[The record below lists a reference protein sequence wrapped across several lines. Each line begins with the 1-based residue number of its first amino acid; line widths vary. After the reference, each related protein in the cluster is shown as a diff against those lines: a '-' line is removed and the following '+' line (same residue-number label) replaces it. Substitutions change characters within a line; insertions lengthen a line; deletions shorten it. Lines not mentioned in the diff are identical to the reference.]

1 MENTVHFARPFL
13 NSALILTSII
23 LLSACSTTSTKV
35 TKILHDPDYKKARY
49 SNVLV
54 IIVTDNY
61 DHRAQF
67 ERTVV
72 SAIRRT
78 GAQATAYYTVVG
90 HNPPVSSSDIMNA
103 VRARNFDAVVFTRVK
118 GHSEV
123 IVAKGATPEAQSSVI
138 GGNLFDLFRYD
149 YEEYQEPENIR
160 MSTNVV
166 MVTQLYDPAD
176 QKNVW
181 AIEIDS
187 SDRESTA
194 NIIESAAAAIVKHLK
209 RDELVGPK

>member
-1 MENTVHFARPFL
+1 MHLARTFL
-13 NSALILTSII
+13 NSAMILTGAI

-35 TKILHDPDYKKARY
+35 TKILHDSDYRGTQY
-49 SNVLV
+49 SNILV
-54 IIVTDNY
+54 ITVADNY
-61 DHRAQF
+61 NRRAQF

-72 SAIRRT
+72 SGIRQT

-90 HNPPVSSSDIMNA
+90 HNPPVSSSAIMNA

-118 GHSEV
+118 GHSED
-123 IVAKGATPEAQSSVI
+123 IVTKDATPAAQASVV

-160 MSTNVV
+160 MSTSVV

-181 AIEIDS
+181 AIEINS

-209 RDELVGPK
+209 RDKLVGPG

>member
-1 MENTVHFARPFL
+1 MHLARTFL
-13 NSALILTSII
+13 NSPLLLTGAI

-35 TKILHDPDYKKARY
+35 TKILHDSDYKKTRY

-54 IIVTDNY
+54 ITAADNY
-61 DHRAQF
+61 DRRAQF

-72 SAIRRT
+72 SGIRQT

-90 HNPPVSSSDIMNA
+90 HNPPVSSSAIMNA

-118 GHSEV
+118 GHSED
-123 IVAKGATPEAQSSVI
+123 IVTKDATPAAQASVV

-181 AIEIDS
+181 AIEINS

-209 RDELVGPK
+209 RDKLVGPR

>member
-1 MENTVHFARPFL
+1 MHVARTFL
-13 NSALILTSII
+13 NSAMILTGAI

-35 TKILHDPDYKKARY
+35 TKILHDSDYRKTEY
-49 SNVLV
+49 SNILV
-54 IIVTDNY
+54 ITVADNY
-61 DHRAQF
+61 NRRAQF

-72 SAIRRT
+72 SGIRQT

-90 HNPPVSSSDIMNA
+90 HNPPVSSSAIMNA

-118 GHSEV
+118 GHSED
-123 IVAKGATPEAQSSVI
+123 IVTKDATPAAQASVV

-181 AIEIDS
+181 AIEINS

-194 NIIESAAAAIVKHLK
+194 NIIESAAAAIVTMT
-209 RDELVGPK
+209 PTPT

>member
-1 MENTVHFARPFL
+1 VHFARPFL

-35 TKILHDPDYKKARY
+35 TKILHDSDYKKARY

-54 IIVTDNY
+54 ITVTDNY
-61 DHRAQF
+61 DRRAQF

-72 SAIRRT
+72 SGIRQT

-118 GHSEV
+118 RRTED
-123 IVAKGATPEAQSSVI
+123 IVAKDATPEAQASVV
-138 GGNLFDLFRYD
+138 GGSLFDLFRYD

-166 MVTQLYDPAD
+166 LITQLYDPAD

-181 AIEIDS
+181 AIEINS

-209 RDELVGPK
+209 RDKLVGPK

>member
-1 MENTVHFARPFL
+1 MHLARTFL
-13 NSALILTSII
+13 NSAMILTGAI

-35 TKILHDPDYKKARY
+35 TKILHDSDYRNTQY
-49 SNVLV
+49 SNILV
-54 IIVTDNY
+54 ITVADNY
-61 DHRAQF
+61 NRRAQF

-72 SAIRRT
+72 SGIRQT

-90 HNPPVSSSDIMNA
+90 HNPPVSSSAIMNA

-118 GHSEV
+118 GHSED
-123 IVAKGATPEAQSSVI
+123 IVTKDATPAAQASVV

-160 MSTNVV
+160 MSTSVV

-181 AIEIDS
+181 AIEINS

-209 RDELVGPK
+209 RDKLVGPG

>member
-1 MENTVHFARPFL
+1 M
-13 NSALILTSII
+13 
-23 LLSACSTTSTKV
+23 
-35 TKILHDPDYKKARY
+35 
-49 SNVLV
+49 LV
-54 IIVTDNY
+54 ITVTDNY
-61 DHRAQF
+61 DRRAQF

-72 SAIRRT
+72 SGIRQT

-118 GHSEV
+118 GRSED
-123 IVAKGATPEAQSSVI
+123 IVAKDATPEAQATVI

-166 MVTQLYDPAD
+166 LVTQLYDPVD
-176 QKNVW
+176 KKNVW
-181 AIEIDS
+181 AIEINS

-209 RDELVGPK
+209 RDNLVGPK

>member
-1 MENTVHFARPFL
+1 MHFARPFL
-13 NSALILTSII
+13 NSVLILTSII

-54 IIVTDNY
+54 ITVTDNY
-61 DHRAQF
+61 DRRAQF

-72 SAIRRT
+72 SGIRQT

-118 GHSEV
+118 GRSED
-123 IVAKGATPEAQSSVI
+123 IVAKDATPEAQATVI

-166 MVTQLYDPAD
+166 LVTQLYDPVD
-176 QKNVW
+176 KKNVW
-181 AIEIDS
+181 AIEINS

-209 RDELVGPK
+209 RDNLVGPK

>member
-1 MENTVHFARPFL
+1 VHFARPFL

-23 LLSACSTTSTKV
+23 LLSACSTTSTRV

-54 IIVTDNY
+54 ITVTDNY
-61 DHRAQF
+61 DRRAQF

-72 SAIRRT
+72 SGIRQT

-118 GHSEV
+118 RHSED
-123 IVAKGATPEAQSSVI
+123 IVAKGATPEAQSSVV
-138 GGNLFDLFRYD
+138 GGSLFDLFLYD
-149 YEEYQEPENIR
+149 YEEYQEPKNIR
-160 MSTNVV
+160 MSTNVIL
-166 MVTQLYDPAD
+166 VTQLYDAAD

-181 AIEIDS
+181 AIEINS

-209 RDELVGPK
+209 RDKLVGPK